1 MNQPSPKIGDFFPQK
16 RENYRVRATGREGG
30 GHELGLVAGL
40 GVIVR
45 VLSSSVVAVGG
56 RRGAFLGPDG
66 VSSKAQESLSL
77 VAYKRR
83 QSRALDPKNLEKK
96 TAEPMRLGKDSKFLK
111 PPSGDYPRFFMDFSP
126 RSDLSERCVGEE
138 RERGRRR
145 RGRGGR
151 AISKYFER

>member
-1 MNQPSPKIGDFFPQK
+1 
-16 RENYRVRATGREGG
+16 
-30 GHELGLVAGL
+30 VAGL

-96 TAEPMRLGKDSKFLK
+96 TAEPMKLGKDSKFLK

-126 RSDLSERCVGEE
+126 RSDLSERLGYLLDNELWNHRPPFVKGPSLVCQYIGLCHH
-138 RERGRRR
+138 
-145 RGRGGR
+145 
-151 AISKYFER
+151 SWTCLL